1 MSVMCRLTTL
11 TQGGTKLLIIFGTA
25 VHGFA
30 TKNDKCKKNTRV
42 YTSTV
47 EDSY

>member
-1 MSVMCRLTTL
+1 MSVMCIL
-11 TQGGTKLLIIFGTA
+11 TQGGTKLLIIFGTT

-42 YTSTV
+42 YTSRSTV
-47 EDSY
+47 EDSH

>member
-1 MSVMCRLTTL
+1 MSVMCIL